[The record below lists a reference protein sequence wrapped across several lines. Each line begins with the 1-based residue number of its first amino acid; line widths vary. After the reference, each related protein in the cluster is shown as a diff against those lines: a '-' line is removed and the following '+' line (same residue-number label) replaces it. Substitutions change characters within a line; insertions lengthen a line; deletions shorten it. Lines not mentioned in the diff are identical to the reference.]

1 MVVHRGEIWWAD
13 LAEPR
18 GSEPGF
24 RHPVLILQ
32 AEPFNRSRLRTVVGI
47 VVSSNTRLLDAPG
60 NVLLPAK
67 ETGLPRDSV
76 ANVTHLVT
84 VDRDYLEQ
92 RAGKVSART
101 LARIEVGLRLVLDL

>member
-24 RHPVLILQ
+24 RHPVLVLQ

-76 ANVTHLVT
+76 ANVTQLVT

-92 RAGKVSART
+92 RAGKVSPRT
-101 LARIEVGLRLVLDL
+101 LARVEVGVRLVLDL